1 MTSND
6 PLESVTLTFPPGA
19 VDTNTTVTYTHHTS
33 PPATISTSSS
43 SDLQGIG
50 VYFDLEAEQGGVP
63 VTSFNLPVTLTV
75 RYLTSGA
82 VDPNTLGLFRYDGG
96 SGIRMALPSLHMK
109 TTSSP
114 ARSPTSRPS
123 GCWVKVHSKSI
134 CRYWHVEYSKNVD
147 YSVILVASVT
157 SVAAIKALYSQERGT
172 TYVSR
177 FLISHKMGNPIDDIG
192 S

>member
-96 SGIRMALPSLHMK
+96 SWDTDGITQLAHENNIITSTVTHFSTFGLLGEGPQQIYLPLL
-109 TTSSP
+109 
-114 ARSPTSRPS
+114 AR
-123 GCWVKVHSKSI
+123 
-134 CRYWHVEYSKNVD
+134 
-147 YSVILVASVT
+147 
-157 SVAAIKALYSQERGT
+157 
-172 TYVSR
+172 
-177 FLISHKMGNPIDDIG
+177 
-192 S
+192 